1 MRQVTT
7 ILLGISLAI
16 VGMLSI
22 LSADVYAVNTTAMT
36 TIASSA
42 TNEACLG
49 IGLANGSGGSSCGDN
64 GGQLTNVLQTI
75 INVFSAIVGIVAV
88 IMIMVAG
95 LQFITSNG
103 NPQNVSKARMS
114 LIYALIGIVVVVL
127 AQVIVHFVF
136 NQVTKAT

>member
-7 ILLGISLAI
+7 ILLGISLTLA
-16 VGMLSI
+16 GTLSV
-22 LSADVYAVNTTAMT
+22 LSANVYALNTITTT
-36 TIASSA
+36 TIADSA

-49 IGLANGSGGSSCGDN
+49 IGLANGNGGSSCGDN
-64 GGQLTNVLQTI
+64 GGQLTNVLHTI

-88 IMIMVAG
+88 IMIIVAG

-103 NPQNVSKARMS
+103 NPQNISKARMS
-114 LIYALIGIVVVVL
+114 LIYALIGIVIVVL

-136 NQVTKAT
+136 SQAMKAT